1 MVAEPTRRKVLE
13 RIRILALLDPMLV
26 LLSLELQTLPRRRY
40 LTSAIGIKGTKI
52 TNKFFTIFAKVM
64 KNKSLRKNFQ
74 LKQKTILSAR
84 PFLIP
89 YVVVVVVVV
98 VVVIVVMVI
107 VVVVLVVVVVVVC
120 GIEVVFSISTN
131 SLGKAISRNTFC

>member
-1 MVAEPTRRKVLE
+1 
-13 RIRILALLDPMLV
+13 
-26 LLSLELQTLPRRRY
+26 
-40 LTSAIGIKGTKI
+40 
-52 TNKFFTIFAKVM
+52 M

-89 YVVVVVVVV
+89 NVVVVVVVV

-120 GIEVVFSISTN
+120 GIEVVVSISTN
-131 SLGKAISRNTFC
+131 SLGNAISRNTFC

>member
-1 MVAEPTRRKVLE
+1 
-13 RIRILALLDPMLV
+13 
-26 LLSLELQTLPRRRY
+26 
-40 LTSAIGIKGTKI
+40 
-52 TNKFFTIFAKVM
+52 M

-89 YVVVVVVVV
+89 YVVVAVVVVV

-107 VVVVLVVVVVVVC
+107 AVVVLVVVVFVVC
-120 GIEVVFSISTN
+120 GIEVVVSISTN

>member
-1 MVAEPTRRKVLE
+1 
-13 RIRILALLDPMLV
+13 
-26 LLSLELQTLPRRRY
+26 
-40 LTSAIGIKGTKI
+40 
-52 TNKFFTIFAKVM
+52 M

-98 VVVIVVMVI
+98 VVVIVV
-107 VVVVLVVVVVVVC
+107 VVLVVVVVYVC
-120 GIEVVFSISTN
+120 GIEVVVSISTN